1 MKLHLTFF
9 FLKFILYVFYLQEL
23 ERRSEK
29 ISEMTA
35 VMKKAVEIDDE
46 NFSKEQEKINRL
58 ISQNNLIR
66 DVLELNQIRSELAQ
80 KSALKRT
87 DESVQTDL

>member
-1 MKLHLTFF
+1 MYFFHSKLLV
-9 FLKFILYVFYLQEL
+9 YSFYLQEL

-29 ISEMTA
+29 ISEMA
-35 VMKKAVEIDDE
+35 AIMKKAVEIDDE

-58 ISQNNLIR
+58 ISENKLIR
-66 DVLELNQIRSELAQ
+66 DILELNQIQSEVAQ
-80 KSALKRT
+80 KSVLKRT